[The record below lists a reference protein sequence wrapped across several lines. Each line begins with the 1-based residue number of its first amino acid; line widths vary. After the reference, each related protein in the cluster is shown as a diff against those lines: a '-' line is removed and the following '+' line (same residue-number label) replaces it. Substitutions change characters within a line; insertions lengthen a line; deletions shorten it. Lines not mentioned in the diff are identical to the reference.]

1 MTTTETETLINEED
15 IPKTHSTQDITS
27 TESTKDCTQQCNEET
42 NIHSKRLW
50 RMMQITISIYQE
62 YWLLFMSISAYLRI
76 QILHQ
81 SKSTQLK

>member
-1 MTTTETETLINEED
+1 MTTTETETLINEDD
-15 IPKTHSTQDITS
+15 IPKTHSKQDKTS

-42 NIHSKRLW
+42 NIYSKRLW
-50 RMMQITISIYQE
+50 RMMQIIYQK